1 MPTETSAFAGAYASV
16 ERRVYPDVRHELH
29 HDPVDGARIVDEMT
43 DWLRERLLG

>member
-1 MPTETSAFAGAYASV
+1 MPHEARSVAPAYPSV

>member
-1 MPTETSAFAGAYASV
+1 MDHGHSRPSQTASV